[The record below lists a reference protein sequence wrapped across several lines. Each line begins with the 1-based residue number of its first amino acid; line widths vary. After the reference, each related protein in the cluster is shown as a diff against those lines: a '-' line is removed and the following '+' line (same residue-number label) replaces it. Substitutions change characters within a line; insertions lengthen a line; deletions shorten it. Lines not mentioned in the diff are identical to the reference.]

1 MEGGACAK
9 IKRFD
14 RLASRDRQRLG
25 QLLTLGRCH
34 KLLTRHARGDRHASR
49 KLLVESIIRT
59 QARVVIDNLVGRV
72 AEQFGANDRKQ
83 CTDNRQTN
91 HQHQLPTKGA
101 QIPQ

>member
-1 MEGGACAK
+1 MDGIVG
-9 IKRFD
+9 
-14 RLASRDRQRLG
+14 
-25 QLLTLGRCH
+25 
-34 KLLTRHARGDRHASR
+34 
-49 KLLVESIIRT
+49 T

-83 CTDNRQTN
+83 CADDRQTN